1 MRKRLL
7 LPLFRERRQNCSSL
21 RRAEAAGQEQKARF
35 RETFRQRRAVRRG
48 MAGQLKTDLWKK
60 SREAAEQKKEGLWK
74 AVRRKAVRQE
84 EADLAKITR
93 QGKIKQRKAARQ
105 EEAEQQKAARQEE
118 AEQRK
123 AARQK
128 EAGQQKAEKQEETVP
143 RKEAQL
149 AEAGLQRTVKQ
160 EKTGLKQAA
169 RRQKAKARE
178 EAVCRRRIR
187 RHPAARNLL
196 REGLSPRLRTK
207 AGAGRRIPACPAAA
221 CRRQKAGRRLFS

>member
-1 MRKRLL
+1 MRKRQFP
-7 LPLFRERRQNCSSL
+7 PLFREPGRNCSSL
-21 RRAEAAGQEQKARF
+21 QRTEPAGQQLRARCRETFRTGKALL
-35 RETFRQRRAVRRG
+35 RETFRQLKALLRG
-48 MAGQLKTDLWKK
+48 KKT
-60 SREAAEQKKEGLWK
+60 REVQEQKEAGLQRTVK
-74 AVRRKAVRQE
+74 QE
-84 EADLAKITR
+84 KTGAK
-93 QGKIKQRKAARQ
+93 QAARQ
-105 EEAEQQKAARQEE
+105 EEAG
-118 AEQRK
+118 QR
-123 AARQK
+123 
-128 EAGQQKAEKQEETVP
+128 KAEKQEETVP

-207 AGAGRRIPACPAAA
+207 AGARRRLPACPEAA

>member
-1 MRKRLL
+1 MRKRQFP
-7 LPLFRERRQNCSSL
+7 PLFREPGRNCSSL
-21 RRAEAAGQEQKARF
+21 QRTEPAGQQLRVRR
-35 RETFRQRRAVRRG
+35 RETFRQLKALLRG
-48 MAGQLKTDLWKK
+48 KKT
-60 SREAAEQKKEGLWK
+60 REVQEQKEAGL
-74 AVRRKAVRQE
+74 
-84 EADLAKITR
+84 
-93 QGKIKQRKAARQ
+93 RKAARQ
-105 EEAEQQKAARQEE
+105 EKAVPHREVRQEEAGLQRTVKQEKTGAKQAARQEE
-118 AEQRK
+118 AGQR
-123 AARQK
+123 
-128 EAGQQKAEKQEETVP
+128 KAEKQEETVP

-207 AGAGRRIPACPAAA
+207 AGARRRLPACPAAA